1 MLEQFLSVR
10 DLQVEFKSGSI
21 ITKAVNGVS
30 FDLDENENIGI
41 VGESGSGKSVTAT
54 SILRLLPNPPAKIT
68 GGEILFKGRDL
79 LKLSNN
85 EIRKVRGNEISMIF
99 QDPSTSLN
107 PVFTVGDQ
115 LIESIRTHKKMSKK
129 EAKKKAVEMLDLVGI
144 PAPEKRINM
153 YPHEFSGGM
162 RQRVMIAIA
171 LSCDPKLLIA
181 DEPTTALDVTVQAQ
195 ILNLMKEL
203 QTKLNM
209 SIIMITHDLGVV
221 WETCDKI
228 LVMYAGRVVESGNV
242 KDIYTNPLHPYTWG
256 LLDSQ
261 ITESQD
267 SFVPLS
273 TIPGSPPDLSYEIK
287 GCPFVERCP
296 YAQEICHEEAPVLI
310 EPTDR
315 HAVACH
321 FQTIDQKLVRKED
334 AYFDGSSTRS

>member
-1 MLEQFLSVR
+1 MSEPILSVK
-10 DLQVEFKSGSI
+10 DLQIEFKSGSI
-21 ITKAVNGVS
+21 VTKAVNGVTFS
-30 FDLDENENIGI
+30 LNENESLGI

-54 SILRLLPNPPAKIT
+54 SILRLIPNPPGKIT
-68 GGEILFKGRDL
+68 GGEIIFKGKNL
-79 LKLSNN
+79 LTLSNR
-85 EIRKVRGNEISMIF
+85 EIREIRGNEISMIF

-107 PVFTVGDQ
+107 PVFTVGNQ
-115 LIESIRTHKKMSKK
+115 IIESIRTHKAVSKK
-129 EAKKKAVEMLDLVGI
+129 EARELAIKMLELVGI
-144 PAPEKRINM
+144 PAPEKRIDM

-203 QTKLNM
+203 QAKLNM

-228 LVMYAGRVVESGNV
+228 IVMYAGRVVESGTVAELYN
-242 KDIYTNPLHPYTWG
+242 NSLHPYTWG

-261 ITESQD
+261 ITESQNNLK
-267 SFVPLS
+267 PLA
-273 TIPGSPPDLSYEIK
+273 TIPGSPPDLSFEVK

-296 YAQEICHEEAPVLI
+296 YAQTVCFEKTPQLM
-310 EPTDR
+310 EPTKG

-321 FQTIDQKLVRKED
+321 FQTSDQKLERKED
-334 AYFDGSSTRS
+334 AYFDGSAT